1 MSTALP
7 RTLAIGLPQEIER
20 ILGDLLKN
28 AVVSRVP
35 LDLDRLMEPT
45 NDPPGLVLVGP
56 APADIPAM
64 EIAQMLRM
72 QFPDSPIHYCCLS
85 REGFE
90 RKLLIKN
97 GFTDAWLL
105 PLDTENFRTAVS
117 EILAK
122 ASSGSFRVYRPV
134 KIIDLEAGDTLDFET
149 AIYLPANKKY
159 VKLSAAG
166 DTLEASRIERI
177 KRSKFTSIQVPADQI
192 KLFYEYSANR
202 LRKLGAGDMSVTEKR
217 EKLTGAIRDLLSGL
231 FTEETASFESG
242 AEIMKDCGEIVNAY
256 ILQGA
261 ESEWF
266 CRIQTVLGER
276 GDSYSHS
283 ANVSTLAALF
293 SMGLGIG
300 KPEDM
305 ALAGLLHDIGI
316 SELPAEIQALDPE
329 KMTPAQFEIYK
340 THPERSLKLIRSRK
354 IIIPDS
360 VAKAVLQ
367 HHELYNGSGYPSGLF
382 GDRISKEAQILSLAD
397 TFDYLTRV
405 REGKP
410 LLTPQQA
417 VDRLRTLQVNDP
429 SRIHY
434 APELLKKLVTLF
446 PSQTLSPPAH
456 L

>member
-1 MSTALP
+1 MSVTLP
-7 RTLAIGLPQEIER
+7 QILAVGLPTEIEA
-20 ILGDLLKN
+20 ILGDILRSAEVL
-28 AVVSRVP
+28 RIP
-35 LDLDRLMEPT
+35 MDLDLLMEPVSGK
-45 NDPPGLVLVGP
+45 PCLVLSGP
-56 APADIPAM
+56 APSGVSTI
-64 EIAQMLRM
+64 EIAQALRM
-72 QFPDSPIHYCCLS
+72 QYPDLPIHFCCLN

-90 RKLLIKN
+90 RKTLIKN
-97 GFTDAWLL
+97 GFTDAWLF
-105 PLDTENFRTAVS
+105 PLDTENFRTSVS
-117 EILAK
+117 EILAR

-134 KIIDLEAGDTLDFET
+134 KIIDLEPGAVLDFET

-166 DTLEASRIERI
+166 DTLEASRIDRI
-177 KRSKFTSIQVPADQI
+177 KRSKFTSVQVPADQI
-192 KLFYEYSANR
+192 DLFYQYSAKR
-202 LRKLGAGDMSVTEKR
+202 LRSLGAGSMSVTEKR

-276 GDSYSHS
+276 CDSYSHS

-300 KPEDM
+300 KPEDL

-316 SELPAEIQALDPE
+316 SDLPVEIQSLEPE
-329 KMTPAQFEIYK
+329 QMTPAQFEIYK
-340 THPERSLKLIRSRK
+340 THPERSLKLIRNRK
-354 IIIPDS
+354 IVIS
-360 VAKAVLQ
+360 EVVAKAVLQ

-397 TFDYLTRV
+397 TFDYLTRA

-417 VDRLRTLQVNDP
+417 VDRLRTMQVNDP

-434 APELLKKLVTLF
+434 APELLKRLISLF

-456 L
+456 I